1 MKKQLKVFV
10 ARPRLINRNQLTRK
24 VLARCRKHE
33 KLTCVRDGER
43 LNSKSDEKMS
53 TSSGVLQQPFEEVG
67 YVEWKFASQR
77 AASC

>member
-10 ARPRLINRNQLTRK
+10 VRPRLVNRNQLTLK

-33 KLTCVRDGER
+33 KLTCFGDGER
-43 LNSKSDEKMS
+43 LNAKSVEKNS
-53 TSSGVLQQPFEEVG
+53 ASSGDLHQLFEEFG
-67 YVEWKFASQR
+67 YVEWNSASQR